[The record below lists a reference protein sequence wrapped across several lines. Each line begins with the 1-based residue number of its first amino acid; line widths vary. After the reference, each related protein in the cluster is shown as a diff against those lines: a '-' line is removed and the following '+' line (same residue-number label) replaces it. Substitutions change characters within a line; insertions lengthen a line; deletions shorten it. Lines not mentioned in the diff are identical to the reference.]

1 MTPPEGLDES
11 TGSSRGSPDRA
22 TEGSTVVA
30 ALRDVGDWIGTA
42 VRNSYLYRWLT
53 KEPDPEVIVIDLRET
68 WTVGPIIALLDR
80 FVEWV
85 APYWASS
92 TPKRALDELVALG
105 ERAAET
111 RAGQLLG
118 KLLAPPEP
126 PESGQGVGDEGKS
139 NTSDGDDPSEQ
150 ADESAAET

>member
-1 MTPPEGLDES
+1 MSEES
-11 TGSSRGSPDRA
+11 GSLSRTEAVGRKTSEIVDGSRIVTTVRTLGTRA
-22 TEGSTVVA
+22 ST
-30 ALRDVGDWIGTA
+30 L
-42 VRNSYLYRWLT
+42 VRESYCYRWLT